1 VRARFLH
8 KVIIALGLFGIPLM
22 ALAQERGAPARIGVL
37 WQLSPEDT
45 PHVSALREGLR
56 EHGCAEGQNIA
67 IDSRW
72 ARGDVKRF
80 PALAADLVRL
90 KVDVLV
96 QS

>member
-67 IDSRW
+67 
-72 ARGDVKRF
+72 
-80 PALAADLVRL
+80 LAADLVRL